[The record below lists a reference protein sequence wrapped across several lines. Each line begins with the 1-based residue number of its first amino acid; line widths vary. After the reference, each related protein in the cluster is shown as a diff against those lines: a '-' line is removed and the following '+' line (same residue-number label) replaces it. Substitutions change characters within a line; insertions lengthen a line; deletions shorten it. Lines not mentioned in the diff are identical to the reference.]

1 MMDEYSHS
9 AMQAEKQPVSFN
21 HPGIIATT
29 PAPIDPALIAQR
41 ADEVSKILHMLTDK
55 QTSALML
62 LGESGAGRSTV
73 AALLYYQ
80 LELARRTSMSAPRHL
95 IWLEI
100 GPYTTLPDIISAILE
115 SIDMRDPHFY
125 LLKPEQQ
132 IATLLYAL
140 RRPQETALIILDCF
154 EWLLSEQT
162 PQEVAMHGQVVLF
175 LEMLLADLGSSRIL
189 LTTFDS
195 PYETSQ
201 QATRVKSYQI
211 SPLTMPEGV
220 ALLQQRGVRG
230 LPHEMSTAWQ
240 RCRGQIFALVL
251 LSTFI
256 RLSGVA
262 LNYLLD
268 APDYQ
273 TFWTGDS
280 RATITH
286 LIAAIYQYL
295 TPMQRALLRTLC
307 LFSEPV
313 SLPGL
318 VLAATGNEAIASRAQ
333 NRTFVALQHELGALV
348 QHSLIQISFD
358 KQDNTA
364 FVLHTLLSQYVLE
377 HYLDSDEQNQN
388 TPQAPAPA
396 KPNANAASAEAL
408 QIALA
413 AGQMQVVMYYRQQVQ
428 QYCPPRELRKSL
440 RDVEPLL
447 FVVRHLSLA
456 HYPQQAYDLL
466 FQEKLYESLVQWGA
480 WNTLIALYISIL
492 SSPGELSRQ
501 DEAIVC
507 SQIGMLYGRLDH
519 MQESLLHF
527 QEALT
532 IQRELGDHRGETM
545 TLVNMGELQRTH
557 GDLEQ
562 AHTNLQNALALSQQ
576 YQDLSLQYIVFHN
589 LGLLYQGRKD
599 YDRAF
604 SFYLEAL
611 RLAYKQRNKWNEGL
625 ILTNMGLL
633 LFEQGL
639 QKEGMAVLLVAL
651 DLRKALHDTTV
662 VQLELFLKALEQK
675 IGTESFTQLCQK
687 ARAMQP
693 QVMAR
698 FAPSDMRQ

>member
-9 AMQAEKQPVSFN
+9 TMQSQKQPVY
-21 HPGIIATT
+21 PGIIATA

-41 ADEVSKILHMLTDK
+41 TDEVSKILRMLTDK
-55 QTSALML
+55 QASALML
-62 LGESGAGRSTV
+62 LGASGAGRSTV

-80 LELARRTSMSAPRHL
+80 LILARRTSMSAPRHL

-100 GPYTTLPDIISAILE
+100 GPYTTLPDIISAILD
-115 SIDMRDPHFY
+115 SLDMRNPHFH

-140 RRPQETALIILDCF
+140 RRPQEAALIILDRF

-162 PQEVAMHGQVVLF
+162 PQEVAIHGQVVLF
-175 LEMLLADLGSSRIL
+175 LEMLLADLGPSRIL
-189 LTTFDS
+189 LTAFES
-195 PYETSQ
+195 PYEASQ
-201 QATRVKSYQI
+201 QETRVKSYRV

-220 ALLQQRGVRG
+220 ALLQQRGVQG
-230 LPHEMSTAWQ
+230 LPHELSTAWQ

-273 TFWTGDS
+273 AFWTGDTQ
-280 RATITH
+280 AITTK

-295 TPMQRALLRTLC
+295 TPMQHALLRTLC

-313 SLPGL
+313 SLPAL
-318 VLAATGNEAIASRAQ
+318 ILAVTGNEVVASRSQ
-333 NRTFVALQHELGALV
+333 SRTFAALQHELGTLA
-348 QHSLIQISFD
+348 QHSLVQISFD

-364 FVLHTLLSQYVLE
+364 FVMHTLLSQYVLE
-377 HYLDSDEQNQN
+377 HYLDSDEQNQHTLQ
-388 TPQAPAPA
+388 TPARPAS
-396 KPNANAASAEAL
+396 KANSDSVEAL
-408 QIALA
+408 QTALA
-413 AGQMQVVMYYRQQVQ
+413 AGHMQVVMYYRQQVQ
-428 QYCPPRELRKSL
+428 QHCPPIKQRKSL
-440 RDVEPLL
+440 QDVEPLL
-447 FVVRHLSLA
+447 FVIRHLTLA

-480 WNTLIALYISIL
+480 WHTLIALYISIL

-501 DEAIVC
+501 DEATVC
-507 SQIGMLYGRLDH
+507 GQIGMLYGRLGH
-519 MQESLLHF
+519 MQQSNLHF

-532 IQRELGDHRGETM
+532 IQRELGDRRGEAM
-545 TLVNMGELQRTH
+545 TLVNLGELQRTH

-562 AHTNLQNALALSQQ
+562 AHTNLQNALVLSQEDK
-576 YQDLSLQYIVFHN
+576 DLSLQYIVFHN

-604 SFYLEAL
+604 SFYVEAL
-611 RLAYKQRNKWNEGL
+611 RLAYKQRNRWNEGL
-625 ILTNMGLL
+625 ILTNLGLL

-639 QKEGMAVLLVAL
+639 QKEGVAVLLVAL
-651 DLRKALHDTTV
+651 DLRKALQDTTV

-675 IGTESFTQLCQK
+675 IGTVSFTQLCQE
-687 ARAMQP
+687 ARAMQQ

-698 FAPSDMRQ
+698 FASPDMRQ